1 MADNFQKTEKGTPQH
16 RKKMREKGAVARSS
30 ELSGWGSLLLVS
42 SLFPWLGGLAIAR
55 VTAFMQTTVQVM
67 GHPTVE
73 GATALLGTGLATAA
87 YTALPIVLIG
97 GGAAVAIAVAQVG
110 LRVTPKA
117 LRFDI
122 GRISPRSGLKRVFS
136 PQGVWTLGKT
146 ILKMGVLAIVGY
158 VVLHK
163 LIGGVLG
170 AQTLVLQSTLAV
182 AAGSVEQLLRI
193 MGALALLLAAGDYFF
208 QRRTHNAKMR
218 MTKQEVRDERR
229 QSDGSPEMRRAVR
242 TRARRI
248 SRRHLMAAVA
258 NADVVVTNPTHFA
271 VAIAYDRTKDRAP
284 RVVAKGADMLARSI
298 REHAKANGVVIV
310 ENPLLARTLYGACE
324 IDDVTPPHLYG
335 AVAKLLAFVYSLSS
349 TAKVFN
355 DVHVMAS

>member
-1 MADNFQKTEKGTPQH
+1 
-16 RKKMREKGAVARSS
+16 MREKGAVARSS
-30 ELSGWGSLLLVS
+30 ELSGWGSLLLIT
-42 SLFPWLGGLAIAR
+42 SLLPWLGELAVTR
-55 VTAFMQTTVQVM
+55 VSAFTQTTVELM
-67 GHPTVE
+67 GHPTATE
-73 GATALLGTGLATAA
+73 ATALLGAGLEAA
-87 YTALPIVLIG
+87 AFTALPTALV
-97 GGAAVAIAVAQVG
+97 GGALAVALAVAQVG
-110 LRVTPKA
+110 LRFTPKA
-117 LRFDI
+117 LRVDL
-122 GRISPRSGLKRVFS
+122 GRISPRAGLKRVFS
-136 PQGVWTLGKT
+136 LQGVWTLAKT
-146 ILKMGVLAIVGY
+146 VLKMGLLAIVGY
-158 VVLHK
+158 VVLHR

-182 AAGSVEQLLRI
+182 AAASVEELLRI
-193 MGALALLLAAGDYFF
+193 MGALALVLAAGDYFF
-208 QRRTHNAKMR
+208 QRRTHNAKLR

-242 TRARRI
+242 SRARRI

-258 NADVVVTNPTHFA
+258 NSDVVVTNPTHFA

-298 REHAKANGVVIV
+298 RDHARANGVVVV

-324 IDDVTPPHLYG
+324 IDDITPPHLYA
-335 AVAKLLAFVYSLSS
+335 AVARLLAFVYSLSS